1 MGILRIILTLILSLL
16 NKQSAMKAFLIFIT
30 LLLACSG
37 CASGDGGQIVGG
49 ILSGI
54 GAGLSGL

>member
-1 MGILRIILTLILSLL
+1 MIRKVCMTSAILVVLL
-16 NKQSAMKAFLIFIT
+16 
-30 LLLACSG
+30 CSG
-37 CASGDGGQIVGG
+37 CANETGGQIVGG

>member
-1 MGILRIILTLILSLL
+1 MIRKVYITMS
-16 NKQSAMKAFLIFIT
+16 FLIA
-30 LLLACSG
+30 LQCSG